1 MPFRLKNQR
10 ESESVMKTDVKE
22 IKLQAWQ
29 EIIGHCVRFQA
40 KKNQV
45 AVILRVCGQNARIA
59 YQRNSRTEYASDEM
73 IIITLVFSS
82 HEQLRIFR
90 CYTQLNLEVKSVS
103 EEKMPISEKLKVI
116 RPLTIYKTEKW
127 WLAVALVES
136 FGRKQIAT
144 YLWTKKEDQWKR
156 KQKFVVHSN
165 KEWLQ
170 IKEAIEKLLPE
181 LK

>member
-1 MPFRLKNQR
+1 M
-10 ESESVMKTDVKE
+10 
-22 IKLQAWQ
+22 
-29 EIIGHCVRFQA
+29 
-40 KKNQV
+40 
-45 AVILRVCGQNARIA
+45 
-59 YQRNSRTEYASDEM
+59 
-73 IIITLVFSS
+73 
-82 HEQLRIFR
+82 
-90 CYTQLNLEVKSVS
+90 S
-103 EEKMPISEKLKVI
+103 EEKIPISEKLKVI

>member
-1 MPFRLKNQR
+1 
-10 ESESVMKTDVKE
+10 
-22 IKLQAWQ
+22 
-29 EIIGHCVRFQA
+29 
-40 KKNQV
+40 
-45 AVILRVCGQNARIA
+45 
-59 YQRNSRTEYASDEM
+59 
-73 IIITLVFSS
+73 
-82 HEQLRIFR
+82 
-90 CYTQLNLEVKSVS
+90 VS

-116 RPLTIYKTEKW
+116 LPLTIYKTEKW

>member
-1 MPFRLKNQR
+1 
-10 ESESVMKTDVKE
+10 
-22 IKLQAWQ
+22 
-29 EIIGHCVRFQA
+29 
-40 KKNQV
+40 
-45 AVILRVCGQNARIA
+45 
-59 YQRNSRTEYASDEM
+59 
-73 IIITLVFSS
+73 
-82 HEQLRIFR
+82 
-90 CYTQLNLEVKSVS
+90 
-103 EEKMPISEKLKVI
+103 MPISEKLKVI
-116 RPLTIYKTEKW
+116 LPLTIYKTEKW

>member
-1 MPFRLKNQR
+1 M
-10 ESESVMKTDVKE
+10 
-22 IKLQAWQ
+22 
-29 EIIGHCVRFQA
+29 
-40 KKNQV
+40 
-45 AVILRVCGQNARIA
+45 
-59 YQRNSRTEYASDEM
+59 
-73 IIITLVFSS
+73 
-82 HEQLRIFR
+82 
-90 CYTQLNLEVKSVS
+90 S

-116 RPLTIYKTEKW
+116 LPLTIYKTEKW